1 LNIDV
6 IIPAQN
12 EAQSIAKVIADI
24 PSKTV
29 REIIVVNNG
38 STDATVVNARK
49 AGATVLDEPRK
60 GYGQACLTGLS
71 YVAQSKQLP
80 DIIVFIDGDYS
91 DYPEMLPQLTAP
103 IAARTHDLVIG
114 ARRKALREA
123 GSMTLPQAFG
133 NALATTL
140 MRWIY
145 GARFTDLGPFRAI
158 HYPSLVQLNMQ
169 DTNFGWTVEMQI
181 KALKQKLRYTELA
194 VPYRRRI
201 GISKVSGTV
210 RGTLM
215 AGYKIILLILKYS
228 LR

>member
-1 LNIDV
+1 MNIDV

-24 PSKTV
+24 PSQTV
-29 REIIVVNNG
+29 REVIVVNNG
-38 STDATVVNARK
+38 STDATAENARK
-49 AGATVLDEPRK
+49 AGATVIDEPRK

-71 YVAQSKQLP
+71 YVARNKQLP

-91 DYPEMLPQLTAP
+91 DYPEMVPQLTAP
-103 IAARTHDLVIG
+103 IVARTHDLVIG
-114 ARRKALREA
+114 ARRKALREP
-123 GSMTLPQAFG
+123 GSMTMPQAFG

-181 KALKQKLRYTELA
+181 KALKQKLRCTELA